1 MNMILSHLVT
11 AWRWRWPALA
21 LAWAICLGGWI
32 AVALLPNRFESSAR
46 IYVDTETVLSPLM
59 RQIAVELDVGRQV
72 DVMQRTL
79 LSRPNLESVLR
90 MADLDITVSTPE
102 EREKLLKALEK
113 DVVIRAQGK
122 NLFLVSYQNR
132 DTELA
137 KRVVQ
142 SLLTIFVE
150 SNLGNNRKDMEQAR
164 RFIESQILQYERQ
177 LKAAEDRFA
186 QFRQQNQNYL
196 SSSGNSFGAML
207 DQARAG
213 LAETKRQLDDAV
225 VRRAAM
231 SKELAT
237 TPQFLEVQTAAAVY
251 VDQSSRGP
259 SALAQRVTEMEKSL
273 DALLLRFTPQHPDV
287 ISSRKMLDQL
297 RGQLAQEEAAGDK
310 PTPQQRRAGGGR
322 GGPPGGQTNQISNP
336 VYEQTRLKLVDLEST
351 VQSLERRYSD
361 QKEVL
366 VRQEERAKLAPE
378 VEAQAGALDRD
389 YKVIKK
395 NYDDLLARREAARL
409 SQEMDTK
416 ADKVQ
421 FRIID
426 PPTAPVNPASP
437 NRPLLVSAVLAG
449 GLGAAGALA
458 FLLMQLSDS
467 FMSPR
472 QVRDAFNLPIL
483 GSVSVVINGGARRR
497 KVLHGL
503 AFASVLGALVAG
515 YGGAML
521 HATGLLGDAW
531 TQVKTLKI
539 RNFI

>member
-1 MNMILSHLVT
+1 MNSILSHLVM

-32 AVALLPNRFESSAR
+32 AVALLPNRFQSSAR
-46 IYVDTETVLSPLM
+46 IYVDTDTVLSPLM
-59 RQIAVELDVGRQV
+59 KTIAVELDVGRQV

-102 EREKLLKALEK
+102 EREKLIKALEK

-186 QFRQQNQNYL
+186 QFKQQNQAYL
-196 SSSGNSFGAML
+196 SSGGSFGSML
-207 DQARAG
+207 EQARTQ
-213 LAETKRQLDDAV
+213 LAETKRALDDAV

-231 SKELAT
+231 SKELANT
-237 TPQFLEVQTAAAVY
+237 SQFLEVQQAAAVY
-251 VDQSSRGP
+251 VDQSVRSLSP
-259 SALAQRVTEMEKSL
+259 LAQRVTEMEKNL

-287 ISSRKMLDQL
+287 IQSRKMLEQL
-297 RGQLAQEEAAGDK
+297 RGQLAQEESEGGDK
-310 PTPQQRRAGGGR
+310 SGTRRGGGGR
-322 GGPPGGQTNQISNP
+322 AARGGGGQTNQISNP
-336 VYEQTRLKLVDLEST
+336 VYEQTRLKLVDLESS
-351 VQSLERRYSD
+351 VQSLERRYND

-378 VEAQAGALDRD
+378 VEAQAAALDRD

-426 PPTAPVNPASP
+426 PPTAPVNPTSP
-437 NRPLLVSAVLAG
+437 NRPVLVSAVLAG
-449 GLGAAGALA
+449 GIGAAGALA

-483 GSVSVVINGGARRR
+483 GSVSIVINGSARRR
-497 KVLHGL
+497 KVLHGM